1 MEQRKGIISLWV
13 GGNEKLRM
21 GKKKRFRKKFE
32 DEMKKKSME
41 EVK

>member
-1 MEQRKGIISLWV
+1 MEQRRGIISLWV

-21 GKKKRFRKKFE
+21 GKKKRFRKKCE